1 MAIEPPDGAGS
12 RWALTRAAA
21 DRRAPTRAAADHRVL
36 REPVANHPVPAADTG
51 RVAVVAG
58 KVAAAVAVYNIFVG
72 CKAEEA
78 EGSKAVDSK
87 AADNRVA
94 GSTVADNKTEHSM
107 AALA

>member
-1 MAIEPPDGAGS
+1 MAIEPRRAGS

-21 DRRAPTRAAADHRVL
+21 DRRAPTRAANPRVL
-36 REPVANHPVPAADTG
+36 REPAANHLVPAADTG
-51 RVAVVAG
+51 RVGVVAG
-58 KVAAAVAVYNIFVG
+58 REAAVVVVYNIFVG

-87 AADNRVA
+87 AADNRVV
-94 GSTVADNKTEHSM
+94 GSTVADSKTEHSM